1 MNIIISTIET
11 SPLVSKHVEIGRGGH
26 EEGEPSSPRQKG
38 KPWGGF
44 PLLATSNTVFEGKG
58 AGGGVVPP
66 PGVEFEGKQDGGGV
80 VPPPASVS
88 KGREPEDGR
97 QFRR

>member
-26 EEGEPSSPRQKG
+26 EEGEPSSP
-38 KPWGGF
+38 WGGF

-66 PGVEFEGKQDGGGV
+66 PGVEFERNQEGGGV